1 MKKQNEQTKLVIIK
15 YNGNIPEL
23 GGIAGPILN
32 PTNIPINIL
41 VKLIMAKRSVYEVNP
56 NNHKEMIL
64 LSTKNIRLDNF
75 RSNNKKIFELNNNP
89 RVNNKQF
96 GGKAISESGDFT
108 KR

>member
-32 PTNIPINIL
+32 PTNIPMSIL
-41 VKLIMAKRSVYEVNP
+41 IKLIMAKRNVYEVNP
-56 NNHKEMIL
+56 NNYNETVL
-64 LSTKNIRLDNF
+64 LSAKNIRLDNF
-75 RSNNKKIFELNNNP
+75 HSNNKKLFDFNNNP
-89 RVNNKQF
+89 KMNNRQL